1 MLIKNN
7 SLNIL
12 STMVSEATN
21 TKIGEPGTQLTMRTF
36 HVGGTATAGAQVN
49 KMESKTAGIVSFDNV
64 KTVTRDD
71 GSVIIMNKI
80 GEIVIKTDQGD
91 EKERYPAQYGATL
104 FFKDGDTVNVGD
116 KILEWD
122 PFAMPIMSE
131 VKGRIKFED
140 MIVGS
145 TVKEEMDAVTGLSHK
160 VVTETKVKEDASKQ
174 PQIILVDEDG
184 NPVIVPGTKRHA
196 IYRLPIGAHITVD
209 ENQEIDAGI
218 VIAKVQRE
226 STKTKDITGG
236 LPRVAELFEA
246 RKPANSALIADIA
259 GTIEFGPEV
268 RGSRR
273 VIIKPE
279 EGEDANLSCHGDN
292 ALSSGLKAKIYALK
306 NKYINRKSGS
316 ASIKSILMRHKLVYI
331 EDFIADK
338 IDVEPRNY
346 SLGVVGREGSYIV
359 DPRTN
364 LELLE
369 NYVIKYEGYIS
380 VQDEPE
386 EGRYEFALLSD
397 DGVLLKIGRRHMIST
412 KKDMSPTLNCSRRTI
427 YLKKNRP
434 VKLRLFY
441 HQGPRNKVSNTL
453 LWRKVE
459 KNCHVTSSRS
469 SCGKKLNSISSLLS
483 EGWSVVPQHVLK
495 HKRKECLRVKTHCK
509 IAK

>member
-1 MLIKNN
+1 MKFLLMICVFFHFYSCDF
-7 SLNIL
+7 SLNRTL
-12 STMVSEATN
+12 KDEWGNGNGDSSYDGGFQPVY
-21 TKIGEPGTQLTMRTF
+21 PGDD
-36 HVGGTATAGAQVN
+36 V
-49 KMESKTAGIVSFDNV
+49 DNN
-64 KTVTRDD
+64 D
-71 GSVIIMNKI
+71 GSNDDSDDS
-80 GEIVIKTDQGD
+80 GNTGNGSNGGSGSGD
-91 EKERYPAQYGATL
+91 SGNGSNGGSGS
-104 FFKDGDTVNVGD
+104 GDSGNGSNGGSGSGD
-116 KILEWD
+116 SGNGSNGGSGSGD
-122 PFAMPIMSE
+122 SGNGSNGGSGSGDSGNGSNGGSGSGNSGNGSNGGSGSGDSGNGSNGGSGSGSNGDSGNSGNGSNGGSGSGNSDNGSNGGSSSE
-131 VKGRIKFED
+131 E
-140 MIVGS
+140 
-145 TVKEEMDAVTGLSHK
+145 
-160 VVTETKVKEDASKQ
+160 
-174 PQIILVDEDG
+174 
-184 NPVIVPGTKRHA
+184 
-196 IYRLPIGAHITVD
+196 
-209 ENQEIDAGI
+209 
-218 VIAKVQRE
+218 
-226 STKTKDITGG
+226 
-236 LPRVAELFEA
+236 
-246 RKPANSALIADIA
+246 
-259 GTIEFGPEV
+259 
-268 RGSRR
+268 
-273 VIIKPE
+273 E

>member
-1 MLIKNN
+1 MKFLLMICVFFHFYSCDF
-7 SLNIL
+7 SLNRTL
-12 STMVSEATN
+12 KDEWGNGNGDSSYDGGFQPVY
-21 TKIGEPGTQLTMRTF
+21 PGDD
-36 HVGGTATAGAQVN
+36 V
-49 KMESKTAGIVSFDNV
+49 DNN
-64 KTVTRDD
+64 D
-71 GSVIIMNKI
+71 GSNGGSGSGDSGNGSNGGSGSGNSDNGSNGGSGSGDSGNGSNGGSGSGDSGNESNGGSGSGDSGNGSNGGSGSGDSSNGSNGGSGSGNSDNGSNGGSGSGDSGNGSNGGSGSGDSGNGSNGDSGNSGNGSNGGSGSGDSGNGSNGGSGSGDSGNGSN
-80 GEIVIKTDQGD
+80 GESGSGNGNSDNGSNGGSGSGD
-91 EKERYPAQYGATL
+91 SGNGSNGGSGS
-104 FFKDGDTVNVGD
+104 GDSGN
-116 KILEWD
+116 
-122 PFAMPIMSE
+122 
-131 VKGRIKFED
+131 
-140 MIVGS
+140 GS
-145 TVKEEMDAVTGLSHK
+145 NGESGS
-160 VVTETKVKEDASKQ
+160 
-174 PQIILVDEDG
+174 G
-184 NPVIVPGTKRHA
+184 NG
-196 IYRLPIGAHITVD
+196 
-209 ENQEIDAGI
+209 
-218 VIAKVQRE
+218 
-226 STKTKDITGG
+226 
-236 LPRVAELFEA
+236 
-246 RKPANSALIADIA
+246 NS
-259 GTIEFGPEV
+259 
-268 RGSRR
+268 
-273 VIIKPE
+273 
-279 EGEDANLSCHGDN
+279 DN
-292 ALSSGLKAKIYALK
+292 G
-306 NKYINRKSGS
+306 SGS

>member
-1 MLIKNN
+1 MKFLLMICVFFHFYSCDF
-7 SLNIL
+7 SLNRTL
-12 STMVSEATN
+12 KDEWGNGNGDSSYDGGFQPVY
-21 TKIGEPGTQLTMRTF
+21 PGDD
-36 HVGGTATAGAQVN
+36 V
-49 KMESKTAGIVSFDNV
+49 DNN
-64 KTVTRDD
+64 D
-71 GSVIIMNKI
+71 GSN
-80 GEIVIKTDQGD
+80 GGSGSGD
-91 EKERYPAQYGATL
+91 SGNGSNGGSGSGNS
-104 FFKDGDTVNVGD
+104 DNGSNGGSGSGDSGNGSNGGSGSGNSDNGSNGGSGSGD
-116 KILEWD
+116 SGNGSNGGSGPGD
-122 PFAMPIMSE
+122 SGNGSNGGSGSGDSGNGSNGGSGSGDSGNGSNGGSGSGDSGNGSNGDSGNSGNGSNGGSGSGDSGNGSNGDSGNSGNGSNGGSGSGNSGNGSNGGSGSGDSGNGSNGGSGSGNSDNGSNGGSSSE
-131 VKGRIKFED
+131 E
-140 MIVGS
+140 
-145 TVKEEMDAVTGLSHK
+145 
-160 VVTETKVKEDASKQ
+160 
-174 PQIILVDEDG
+174 
-184 NPVIVPGTKRHA
+184 
-196 IYRLPIGAHITVD
+196 
-209 ENQEIDAGI
+209 
-218 VIAKVQRE
+218 
-226 STKTKDITGG
+226 
-236 LPRVAELFEA
+236 
-246 RKPANSALIADIA
+246 
-259 GTIEFGPEV
+259 
-268 RGSRR
+268 
-273 VIIKPE
+273 E